1 MFPTLCL
8 LLSLVAADSQ
18 PAWPAF
24 LGQGASE
31 VKADSLPLNWSP
43 EKNIAWQAELPGFG
57 QSSPVIWGERV
68 FLTAVEGP
76 DKDICHVLALNLS
89 DGKIQ
94 WKHSFDS
101 SDKVKNSLYVC
112 RAAPTPVT
120 DGKHVFA
127 FFESGDV
134 VALST
139 SGTEQWR
146 KSLSAEFGKFQNKF
160 GLAASPV
167 MTDDSIIL
175 LVDDEG
181 PSYLIAL
188 NKADGKTK
196 WKTDRT
202 SRTSW
207 SSPSLVEVAGKPHVV
222 CSSAGTVDGYDAAT
236 GKLLWTFDE
245 VGGNNKSTPAP
256 FAAGTFLVGASSS
269 REAKATP
276 GVDPKQSNF
285 AMTVEVVD
293 GKPQPKV
300 LWRTTEATPTFNSPV
315 VYAGHAYWVNTQGVV
330 FCIDAK
336 TGETRYTQ
344 RLKQSCWATPLG
356 VGDRVYFF
364 GKDGITSV
372 LRTGPK
378 FEVLAENQ
386 LWDPAKLKPDPAKAA
401 AEETEERRK
410 AAANFSGPTQY
421 GVAAVSGSLL
431 IRTGDKLTCL
441 RTNP

>member
-1 MFPTLCL
+1 MLPTLCV
-8 LLSLVAADSQ
+8 LLSLCTAESQ

-31 VKADSLPLNWSP
+31 VKPDSLPVTWSP
-43 EKNIAWQAELPGFG
+43 AANIAWQTDLAGFG
-57 QSSPVIWGERV
+57 QSSPVIYGERV
-68 FLTAVEGP
+68 FVTAVEGP
-76 DKDICHVLALNLS
+76 DKDICHLLALNLS
-89 DGKIQ
+89 DGKVQ

-101 SDKVKNSLYVC
+101 SDKVKNSLYVS

-120 DGKHVFA
+120 DDKHVFA

-134 VALST
+134 VAVT
-139 SGTEQWR
+139 HTGTEKWR
-146 KSLSAEFGKFQNKF
+146 KSLSSEFGKFQNKF

-167 MTDDSIIL
+167 MTDDSIVI

-188 NKADGKTK
+188 SKTDGKTK

-207 SSPSLVEVAGKPHVV
+207 SSPSLVEVAGAQHVV
-222 CSSAGTVDGYDAAT
+222 CSSSGTVDGYEAAT
-236 GKLLWTFDE
+236 GKLLWSYDE
-245 VGGNNKSTPAP
+245 VGGNNKSTPRPYAP
-256 FAAGTFLVGASSS
+256 GSFLVGASAS

-276 GVDPKQSNF
+276 GTDPKKSNF
-285 AMTVEVVD
+285 AMTIELVD

-300 LWRTTEATPTFNSPV
+300 LWRTEQATPTFNSPV

-330 FCIDAK
+330 FCLDAT
-336 TGETRYTQ
+336 TGEARYTE

-356 VGDRVYFF
+356 VGDRLYFF
-364 GKDGITSV
+364 GKDGVTSV

-378 FEVLAENQ
+378 FELLAENQ
-386 LWDPAKLKPDPAKAA
+386 LWDPAQLKVDPAKGAAEDTEEKREAA
-401 AEETEERRK
+401 AM
-410 AAANFSGPTQY
+410 FSGPTQY

-431 IRTGDKLTCL
+431 IRTGDKLYCL